1 MRLSAEL
8 QNVDAC
14 GCFRAGS
21 LSVLEQVGGV
31 PQRIAAQVG
40 RRLGRAVGY
49 KVDVSNTQGEL
60 DW

>member
-1 MRLSAEL
+1 MRPSAEL
-8 QNVDAC
+8 QDVDTC
-14 GCFRAGS
+14 GSFRAGS

-49 KVDVSNTQGEL
+49 IVDIFNT
-60 DW
+60 